1 MLGPVRKEMQ
11 FRQWGD
17 FSKIDASTL
26 SLSDINISGSFLFI
40 YKSHFETM
48 FISR

>member
-26 SLSDINISGSFLFI
+26 SLSDINISGSFI

-48 FISR
+48 FSTI

>member
-17 FSKIDASTL
+17 FSIITL
-26 SLSDINISGSFLFI
+26 SLQEVIASISGLDD
-40 YKSHFETM
+40 
-48 FISR
+48 